1 MSGISVR
8 ELISTL
14 NNFFLTSAGGELMVK
29 HSPKILASEEKAT
42 TTIIPKEDEVHNKK
56 NLFPRAGKLIL
67 PHPSLATALLE
78 CTWNFKLSVQLTYNK
93 LVLCVRLLVTM
104 HPTT

>member
-1 MSGISVR
+1 MPLSRHSVGGNELTRNSSKNTQLQSSQLAELLWTDPGLMSGISVR

-56 NLFPRAGKLIL
+56 ISFQGQGN
-67 PHPSLATALLE
+67 
-78 CTWNFKLSVQLTYNK
+78 
-93 LVLCVRLLVTM
+93 
-104 HPTT
+104 